1 MSTAK
6 RLQAIREQTTARAL
20 QGELPDEMTEAMLGI
35 WAALDEIAVAVD
47 SRGRASSGDGIT
59 PRELGRELGEPDR
72 RIRAFL
78 REPDDGGPAFTHM
91 KHKHWSLGPED
102 AERVRRRFAG

>member
-6 RLQAIREQTTARAL
+6 RLQEIREETAARAMRADMT
-20 QGELPDEMTEAMLGI
+20 DEMAEAMRGI
-35 WAALDEIAVAVD
+35 WAALEEIAAAVD

-59 PRELGRELGEPDR
+59 PRELGRELGQPDR

-78 REPDDGGPAFTHM
+78 REPDDGGPAFTHT

-102 AERVRRRFAG
+102 ADRVRKRFSS

>member
-6 RLQAIREQTTARAL
+6 RLQAIRDETTARAMRADM
-20 QGELPDEMTEAMLGI
+20 PAEMTEAMLGI
-35 WAALDEIAVAVD
+35 WAALEEIATAVD

-59 PRELGRELGEPDR
+59 PRELSREIGQPDR

-78 REPDDGGPAFTHM
+78 REPDDGGPAFSHT
-91 KHKHWSLGPED
+91 KHKHWSLDPDE
-102 AERVRRRFAG
+102 AERVRRRFAA

>member
-1 MSTAK
+1 VSTAK
-6 RLQAIREQTTARAL
+6 KLQAIREETAARAL
-20 QGELPDEMTEAMLGI
+20 RGEASDEMTEAMRGI
-35 WAALDEIAVAVD
+35 WAALDEIAIAVD

-59 PRELGRELGEPDR
+59 PRELGRELGQPDR

-78 REPDDGGPAFTHM
+78 REPDDGGPSFGHT

-102 AERVRRRFAG
+102 ADRVRKRFAA

>member
-1 MSTAK
+1 VSTAK
-6 RLQAIREQTTARAL
+6 RLQQIREETAARAMR
-20 QGELPDEMTEAMLGI
+20 GDMPDEMAEAMRGI
-35 WAALDEIAVAVD
+35 WAALEEIASAVD

-59 PRELGRELGEPDR
+59 PRELGRELGQPDR

-78 REPDDGGPAFTHM
+78 REPDDGGPAFSHT

-102 AERVRRRFAG
+102 ADRVRARFSS

>member
-6 RLQAIREQTTARAL
+6 KLQSIREETTARAL
-20 QGELPDEMTEAMLGI
+20 GADMPEEMTEAMLGI
-35 WAALDEIAVAVD
+35 WAALEEIAAAVD
-47 SRGRASSGDGIT
+47 SRGRASSGDGVT
-59 PRELGRELGEPDR
+59 PRELSRELGEPDR

-78 REPDDGGPAFTHM
+78 REPDDGGPPFTHE

-102 AERVRRRFAG
+102 AERVRRRFRP

>member
-6 RLQAIREQTTARAL
+6 RLQQIREETAARAMR
-20 QGELPDEMTEAMLGI
+20 GDMPDEMAEAMRGI
-35 WAALDEIAVAVD
+35 WAALEEIATAID
-47 SRGRASSGDGIT
+47 ARGRASSGDGVT
-59 PRELGRELGEPDR
+59 PRELSRELGEPDR

-78 REPDDGGPAFTHM
+78 RDPDDGGEPFAHT

-102 AERVRRRFAG
+102 AARVRARFSR

>member
-6 RLQAIREQTTARAL
+6 RLQQIREETAARAMRADM
-20 QGELPDEMTEAMLGI
+20 PDEMAEAMRGI
-35 WAALDEIAVAVD
+35 WAALEEIASAVD

-59 PRELGRELGEPDR
+59 PRELGRELGQPDR

-78 REPDDGGPAFTHM
+78 REPDDGGPAFSHT

-102 AERVRRRFAG
+102 AEGDRARFSR